1 MIPKET
7 VDEILNVAQIEDIV
21 GDFLTL
27 KKRGANLLGLCP
39 FHNEKT
45 PSFVVSPAKGIYK
58 CFGCG
63 RAGNTVNF
71 VMEHENLSYPD
82 ALRYLANKYNIEI
95 VEEITQSPEAQAAAS
110 EKESLLIALKY
121 AADYF
126 AEQLLDSDE
135 GKVVGLS
142 YFKERGYREETV
154 KKFQLGYAHKDW
166 DAFTNAAIK
175 AGYKKEYLE
184 KAGLIKTSE
193 QGKSFDMFRER
204 VIFPIHNLSGR
215 VIAFGARQLSKS
227 DKGPKYLNSP
237 ETEVYHKSDVLYGMY
252 YAKQAIKKNDVCYLV
267 EGYTDVITLN
277 QAGVENV
284 VASSG
289 TSLTEQQIKLIGRFT
304 DNITVL
310 FDGDNAGLKAAL
322 RGIDLIL
329 AGGKNVRIVVFPE
342 GEDPDSYCKKLGG
355 TAFEEFIAENE
366 KDFIL
371 FKSGLLSE
379 EAKGDPVKKTN
390 AIRDIMESIGKIGD
404 PIKRSFFI
412 KECAKI
418 LEAEEQL
425 LINEVN
431 KMRRKAYREDEQ
443 SSLPPE
449 EQHSGFAEEVVERTI
464 KPPTDE
470 KQEAA
475 IIRLL
480 VLHGNDEY
488 EGTTVAAFII
498 GEIAADEIEFEV
510 PLHKK
515 IYEEAVRY
523 YNENNELKDTY
534 FLQHQDPEI
543 SAFVADVSTSKHH
556 LSPVWA
562 NKHDIFIKSPDE
574 NYSKDLTSS
583 LAYLR
588 LKKVDRLVEDN
599 QEKIKH
605 AKTDEEIMDAQRM
618 LIQLQAIRKELSDF
632 LGMVVLK

>member
-7 VDEILNVAQIEDIV
+7 VDEIINVAQIEDIV

-71 VMEHENLSYPD
+71 VMDHENLSYPE
-82 ALRYLANKYNIEI
+82 ALKYLANRYNIE
-95 VEEITQSPEAQAAAS
+95 VKEEITRSPEAEAAAN
-110 EKESLLIALKY
+110 EKESLLIVLNY
-121 AADYF
+121 AAEYF
-126 AEQLLDSDE
+126 TDQLMNTDE

-142 YFKERGYREETV
+142 YFKERGYREDTI
-154 KKFQLGYAHKDW
+154 KKFQLGYAQKDW

-175 AGYKKEYLE
+175 AGYKKEFLE
-184 KAGLIKTSE
+184 KAGLTKTSE

-204 VIFPIHNLSGR
+204 VIFPIQNLSGR

-252 YAKQAIKKNDVCYLV
+252 NAKQAIKKNDVCYLV

-304 DNITVL
+304 ENITVL

-329 AGGKNVRIVVFPE
+329 EGGKNVRIVVFPE

-355 TAFEEFIAENE
+355 AAFEEFIKENE

-390 AIRDIMESIGKIGD
+390 AIRDIMESIGKITD

-425 LINEVN
+425 LISEVN
-431 KMRRKAYREDEQ
+431 KIRRKAYRDEEQ

-449 EQHSGFAEEVVERTI
+449 EQRSGFAEETAEKVI
-464 KPPTDE
+464 KPLTDE
-470 KQEAA
+470 SQESA

-488 EGTTVAAFII
+488 EETTVAAFII
-498 GEIAADEIEFEV
+498 GEIAADEIEFEK

-515 IYEEAVRY
+515 IFDEAVRY
-523 YNENNELKDTY
+523 YNENNELNESH
-534 FLQHQDPEI
+534 FLQHPDPEI
-543 SAFVADVSTSKHH
+543 SAYVADVSTSNHH

-562 NKHDIFIKSPDE
+562 EKHDIFIKSPDE
-574 NYSKDLTSS
+574 NYDKDLTSS
-583 LAYLR
+583 LTYLR
-588 LKKVDRLVEDN
+588 LKKVDKLVDES

-605 AKTDEEIMDAQRM
+605 AKTDQEIMECQQM
-618 LIQLQAIRKELSDF
+618 LMHLQTIRKQLSDF